1 MALHEDEIPVD
12 ESIIRSLLARERPEW
27 ADLPLKRAGAGTD
40 NTMFRLGDDLLV
52 RVPRNA
58 HNAGMLRKEQT
69 WLPRLAPL
77 LPLTVP
83 EPVHQGSPSDDFPL
97 PWAIYRWIDGAEAA
111 PDTVHDWAAFG
122 RDLAGF
128 VRTLHGLGTMG
139 AVRAGDLAGYR
150 GGLLRDAGHWVDRG
164 FADCAGLVPGLD
176 TLERMWRD
184 ALALPD
190 PPGPH
195 VLLHVDLKP
204 TNLLAR
210 DGTLHAVI
218 DFAGLAVGHPDA
230 EHAPTWDLPA
240 EAREAYR
247 AALDIDDATW
257 QRARAWAIIVGVSGI
272 AYYRDTFPAFV
283 AECHARLSNILDAD
297 SPHVP

>member
-12 ESIIRSLLARERPEW
+12 EPIVRTLLERERPDW
-27 ADLPLKRAGAGTD
+27 ADRPLERAGAGTD

-58 HNAGMLRKEQT
+58 YNAGMLAKERA

-83 EPVHQGSPSDDFPL
+83 EPVHHGAPSDVFPL
-97 PWAIYRWIDGAEAA
+97 PWAVYRWIDGAEAG
-111 PDTVHDWAAFG
+111 PDTVDDWAAFG

-128 VRTLHGLGTMG
+128 VRTLHGL
-139 AVRAGDLAGYR
+139 DLADGTLSGYR
-150 GGLLRDAGHWVDRG
+150 GGLLRDAGDWVDRS
-164 FADCAGLVPGLD
+164 FAACAGLIPGIG

-184 ALALPD
+184 AMLLPD
-190 PPGPH
+190 PTGPR
-195 VLLHVDLKP
+195 VLLHADLKP

-210 DGTLHAVI
+210 DGALHAVI
-218 DFAGLAVGHPDA
+218 DFAGLITGHPDA
-230 EHAPTWDLPA
+230 EHATTWDLPA
-240 EAREAYR
+240 EARDAYR
-247 AALDIDDATW
+247 ASLDIDDATW
-257 QRARAWAIIVGVSGI
+257 QRARAWAIVVGVSGV

-283 AECHARLSNILDAD
+283 AECHARLSNILATA
-297 SPHVP
+297 P